1 MTLTEQWQH
10 DNYLQLY
17 FIDFGIEH
25 DIQLKV
31 FGTMR
36 QVPLV
41 PLPHLSSNIFSLRVN
56 ALLICSCR
64 LLNSTFLT
72 WPCVKFSCS
81 RKYQYILPMS
91 VVTSKINAPTWIFKC
106 VHAFLSANCPAN
118 WTKEAQLSCTRVF
131 WTL

>member
-17 FIDFGIEH
+17 FIAFFFFFRIEH

-41 PLPHLSSNIFSLRVN
+41 PLPHLSSNIFSLRVD
-56 ALLICSCR
+56 ALLIRSCR
-64 LLNSTFLT
+64 LLNSTFLP

-81 RKYQYILPMS
+81 RKYQYISPMC
-91 VVTSKINAPTWIFKC
+91 VVTSKIKAPTRIFK
-106 VHAFLSANCPAN
+106 
-118 WTKEAQLSCTRVF
+118 
-131 WTL
+131 